1 MNIAASARMNR
12 AHLLFFLL
20 LFPLAAA
27 YAQKPPA
34 APPAE
39 QAGTKPAAPAPIPIS
54 DIAAQADALA
64 AVLREV
70 QNASTTD
77 PAAQT
82 VDEELPAVRRD
93 IDARLFEHRRIL
105 AQRPPLEMIRPLEA
119 AWRRQRET
127 LTEWSRELGRSEAR
141 AARDIEQLDQLEQ
154 TWRATRS
161 AAPAETAPEIATRI
175 DEQIAAIRRGRVTAE
190 RHRADVIAL
199 QGRVAAQDTRV
210 GKALDTLRQAREEM
224 VSELMVKDSPAI
236 WDPELRH
243 GPAQPLD
250 EQARTSLSTQLSSLR
265 DYAGRNVAP
274 FVLHALI
281 LAVIAAFFYRARSAI
296 ARWLPQEP
304 ALGRTALVFETPIAT
319 ALVVTLFA
327 MRWIYPQAPRLLW
340 AAFGA
345 LALMPTAYI
354 LRRLVDREL
363 RPTLYLLV
371 AFYFVD
377 QVRAVLAALQ
387 LLPRVLFVAEML
399 AAAVFAAWLVRELRH
414 PRGDASAD
422 RLRLTMKAGAVAV
435 LIACLA
441 TLAANATGYVRLAN
455 LIGNAMLL
463 SAYFALILYVTVAIL
478 DGLVMIAM
486 RVRPLSA
493 LGMVSRHRAALRHRV
508 RRVLQW
514 AVIVLW
520 ALFTLDRLT
529 LRERV
534 VGALHD
540 MLTAQATLGSLHI
553 SLGDILAFAL
563 TVWASV
569 AFSRLVRFL
578 LEEDVY
584 PRVHLAR
591 GLPYAIS
598 TMTHYVILVVG
609 FFVAVAAL
617 GFDMTKATILAGA
630 FTVGVGFGL
639 QNIFNNFVSG
649 LILLFERPVKVGDV
663 IEMDANSTGVV
674 ERIGIRASVIRTP
687 NGAELIV
694 PNGKLISDRFTNWTF
709 SSRTRSIEVDV
720 AVVLASDA
728 VKALETLERIAAKHP
743 LVARDPPPKALVT
756 RLGPDW
762 MGLELRA
769 WTEHAAE
776 WMQIRSDLSVQ
787 VTQALPAAGITLR

>member
-1 MNIAASARMNR
+1 MKIAAGARMIMAR
-12 AHLLFFLL
+12 LLFFLL
-20 LFPLAAA
+20 FPLLAA

-34 APPAE
+34 VPPAE
-39 QAGTKPAAPAPIPIS
+39 QAATKPAAPAPIPIS
-54 DIAAQADALA
+54 EIAAQVDALA

-70 QNASTTD
+70 QNAATTD
-77 PAAQT
+77 SAALT
-82 VDEELPAVRRD
+82 VEQELPAVRRD

-105 AQRPPLEMIRPLEA
+105 AQRPSLEMIRALEA

-127 LTEWSRELGRSEAR
+127 LTEWSRELARGEVR
-141 AARDIEQLDQLEQ
+141 AAHDIQQLDELERR
-154 TWRATRS
+154 WSATRAS
-161 AAPAETAPEIATRI
+161 VSAGAAPEVTARI
-175 DEQIAAIRRGRVTAE
+175 DEQIAAIRRARAASG
-190 RHRADVIAL
+190 RHRAEVIAL
-199 QGRVAAQDTRV
+199 QGRVAALDTRV
-210 GKALDTLRQAREEM
+210 VEALDTLRQAREEM
-224 VSELMVKDSPAI
+224 VSELMVKDSLAI
-236 WDPELRH
+236 WDPELRR

-250 EQARTSLSTQLSSLR
+250 EQARASLSTQLSSLR
-265 DYAGRNVAP
+265 DYADSNVAP

-281 LAVIAAFFYRARSAI
+281 LAAIAACFYWARSTI

-304 ALGRTALVFETPIAT
+304 ALERTVLVFQTPIAT
-319 ALVVTLFA
+319 ALVVTVFA

-345 LALMPTAYI
+345 LALMPAAYI

-377 QVRAVLAALQ
+377 QVRAVLAALP
-387 LLPRVLFVAEML
+387 LLPRVLFVGEML
-399 AAAVFAAWLVRELRH
+399 AAAVFAAWLVRKLHH

-422 RLRLTMKAGAVAV
+422 RLRLTMKAAAVAV
-435 LIACLA
+435 LAACLA

-455 LIGNAMLL
+455 LLGNAMLL
-463 SAYFALILYVTVAIL
+463 SAYFALILYVMVAIL
-478 DGLVMIAM
+478 DGLAMIAM

-514 AVIVLW
+514 SAIVLW

-529 LRERV
+529 LRERA

-540 MLTAQATLGSLHI
+540 ALTAEATLGSLHV

-563 TVWASV
+563 TLWASV

-598 TMTHYVILVVG
+598 TMAHYVILVVG

-663 IEMDANSTGVV
+663 IEMDANSAGVV

-709 SSRTRSIEVDV
+709 SSRTRSIEVGV
-720 AVVLASDA
+720 AVVLASDP
-728 VKALETLERIAAKHP
+728 VKALDALERIAAKHP
-743 LVARDPPPKALVT
+743 LVARDPAPKALVT

-769 WTEHAAE
+769 WTEHAAD

-787 VTQALPAAGITLR
+787 VAQALPAAGITLR

>member
-1 MNIAASARMNR
+1 MNR